1 MPKKTMDNAADMAK
15 TIADFYGAALK
26 RPDQMMTQYMAFLQD
41 SFSALTGQSDIQPAR
56 GDKRFADPIWQ
67 SNPVYKVMMTSY
79 LSWCNH
85 MNDWVDSL
93 DVEGRDKL
101 RAKFLTSL
109 LTDTMAPTNTLVGN
123 PAAMKTTLEKGG
135 SNLVDGAK
143 QLIEDMV
150 HNNGLPSMV
159 DKSKFKVGENLGT
172 TEGAVI
178 YRDDLLELIQ
188 YKPQTAK
195 VYKRPIFIVPPQ
207 INKFYIWDLSPGRSV
222 VEYLLGQGHQVFVV
236 SWRNPHEEHGDWGME
251 NYVQALDRATEVA
264 CDITKSKDLN
274 MVGACSGGI
283 TASLLLAYWA
293 AKGIERANSHTQL
306 VAILDVAGAKDTA
319 MGLFANFE
327 TLELARMFS
336 RSKGILPGKDLQRA
350 FAWLRPND
358 LIWAYWVNNYLLGN
372 EPPAFDILYWNA
384 DTTNLPGKLHSD
396 MIKLLEQG
404 GLKKGNS
411 WRIADID
418 IRLDDVTCDK
428 FILGGTTDH
437 ITPWE
442 GCYQSMHGFGG
453 KNEFVLSQSGHV
465 QAIINPPGN
474 PRARF
479 MTNLGEHD
487 TPEAFKAGAETNE
500 GSWWDYWA
508 TWLGER
514 GEGQKAAPKSLGNKA
529 HAPIMAAPGSYVF
542 EEA

>member
-1 MPKKTMDNAADMAK
+1 MPKKTIE
-15 TIADFYGAALK
+15 TTADFAKAIAEMYGAVWKQPEQFLSSYYGYW
-26 RPDQMMTQYMAFLQD
+26 RDAFAG
-41 SFSALTGQSDIQPAR
+41 FSGNADIQPAR

-67 SNPVYKVMMTSY
+67 SNPIYKSMMTSY

-85 MNDWVDSL
+85 MNEWVDGL

-109 LTDTMAPTNTLVGN
+109 VTDTMAPTNALFGN

-143 QLIEDMV
+143 NLIKDMM

-159 DKSKFKVGENLGT
+159 DKSKFTVGENLGAS
-172 TEGAVI
+172 EGAVV
-178 YRDDLLELIQ
+178 YREELLELIQ
-188 YKPQTAK
+188 YTPTTDK
-195 VYKRPIFIVPPQ
+195 VFKRPIFIVPPQ
-207 INKFYIWDLSPGRSV
+207 INKFYIWDLAPGRSV
-222 VEYLLGQGHQVFVV
+222 VEYLLSQGHQVFIV
-236 SWRNPHEEHGDWGME
+236 SWRNPHEQHGDWGMDD
-251 NYVQALDRATEVA
+251 YVMALDRASEIA
-264 CDITKSKDLN
+264 CGITKSDDLN

-293 AKGIERANSHTQL
+293 AKGITRANSHTQL
-306 VAILDVAGAKDTA
+306 VAILDLDGANDTA

-336 RSKGILPGKDLQRA
+336 RARGVLPGPDLQKA

-384 DTTNLPGKLHSD
+384 DTTNLPGKLHGD
-396 MIKLLEQG
+396 MIELLEQG
-404 GLKKGNS
+404 GLKKGSS
-411 WRIADID
+411 WNVGGVDVS
-418 IRLDDVTCDK
+418 LENVTCDK
-428 FILGGTTDH
+428 FIVGGTTDH
-437 ITPWE
+437 ITPWT
-442 GCYQSMHGFGG
+442 GCYQSMHCFGG
-453 KNEFVLSQSGHV
+453 NNEFVLSQSGHV

-474 PRARF
+474 RKARF
-479 MTNLGEHD
+479 MTNIGDHD
-487 TPEAFKAGAETNE
+487 TSDAFYAGAETHE
-500 GSWWDYWA
+500 GSWWEYWA

-514 GEGQKAAPKSLGNKA
+514 GNGQKNAPKSLGNKA
-529 HAPIMAAPGSYVF
+529 NAPLLDAPGSYVF